1 MRAYYILTKINI
13 HAQYLI
19 YRLLNNIIHL
29 KIIQFPALSHAL
41 STINECFFR
50 RNLV

>member
-1 MRAYYILTKINI
+1 MLYAYYILTKINI

-29 KIIQFPALSHAL
+29 KIIQFLYPMPWAQ
-41 STINECFFR
+41 
-50 RNLV
+50 